1 MFRDKLKIFKELI
14 NNGIISFLILIC
26 FVILLLIAFF
36 VTGFMMMIA
45 GVAIVVIV
53 LEAINLTF
61 NYFQKKNVK

>member
-61 NYFQKKNVK
+61 NYFQKKM